1 VKDDPKS
8 PSSNKY
14 LKYSGMA
21 LQLFALM
28 GIAAWIGQKI
38 DKKLATSI
46 PYFTVLLLLLFTGG
60 FFYILVKE
68 LNRKDEP

>member
-1 VKDDPKS
+1 MKTDPKS
-8 PSSNKY
+8 SSSNKY

-28 GIAAWIGQKI
+28 GIGAWLGQKI
-38 DKKLATSI
+38 DKKLATST
-46 PYFTVLLLLLFTGG
+46 PYFTVILILLFTGG

-68 LNRKDEP
+68 LSRKDES